1 MAAAEPVL
9 MRSRRV
15 TPAADLDCMQLSP
28 LPQIP
33 RVQSLERLAAQQLV
47 DGLNSRDPFIGKPA
61 TSQ

>member
-1 MAAAEPVL
+1 
-9 MRSRRV
+9 
-15 TPAADLDCMQLSP
+15 MQLSP